1 MMARGQR
8 TSLASLAGAVGDNSP
23 VDEAASRQP
32 NRSAPLS
39 DLTPNPR
46 NPRDDVGDLGDL
58 ASIADI
64 QLQPAVVVS
73 RGAYQ
78 RLYPDDEISTR
89 WVVIN
94 GCRRLAAAHKY
105 GRHDL
110 DIVVKDEIARDKAT
124 LITVAIS
131 ENIDRT
137 DFDVIEE
144 ARAVE
149 ALVHECGRADAAATR
164 LRKSEGWVSQRR
176 ALLALAPDLQVA
188 LRQGEMAI
196 RVARSIARLPTEDQV
211 AAWLAA
217 QQEAED
223 QAGEERPAQ
232 RERGGQATPGRT
244 RIITR
249 ALGKFDS
256 EPQLLADALRRY
268 LGDDGVR
275 TLVRVLANGSPH
287 QTA

>member
-1 MMARGQR
+1 MARGQR
-8 TSLASLAGAVGDNSP
+8 TSLASLAGAVGEHSP
-23 VDEAASRQP
+23 VDQP
-32 NRSAPLS
+32 NSGHPSRSVPLS
-39 DLTPNPR
+39 ELTANPH
-46 NPRDDVGDLGDL
+46 NPRDDVGNLDDL

-78 RLYPDDEISTR
+78 RLYPEEEISTR

-105 GRHDL
+105 GRGDL
-110 DIVVKDEIARDKAT
+110 EIIVKDEIARDRAT
-124 LITVAIS
+124 LITAAIS

-137 DFDVIEE
+137 DFDVLEE

-149 ALVHECGRADAAATR
+149 ELVRECGSGDAAAAR
-164 LRKSEGWVSQRR
+164 LRKTKGWVSQRR
-176 ALLALAPDLQVA
+176 ALLSLAPELQVA

-196 RVARSIARLPTEDQV
+196 RVARSIARLPTEEQV

-217 QQEAED
+217 QQQAEE
-223 QAGEERPAQ
+223 QAREEHPQARD
-232 RERGGQATPGRT
+232 RSGQATPGRT
-244 RIITR
+244 RIISR
-249 ALGKFDS
+249 ALAQFDS
-256 EPQLLADALRRY
+256 QPQLLADALRRY

-275 TLVRVLANGSPH
+275 MLMRVLENGSPH
-287 QTA
+287 ESG

>member
-8 TSLASLAGAVGDNSP
+8 TNLASLAGAVGDHSP
-23 VDEAASRQP
+23 VEQSITRAP
-32 NRSAPLS
+32 TRSAPLS
-39 DLTPNPR
+39 QLTPNPR
-46 NPRDDVGDLGDL
+46 NPRDDVSDLDDL
-58 ASIADI
+58 ASITDI

-73 RGAYQ
+73 RAAYQ

-105 GRHDL
+105 GRADL
-110 DIVVKDEIARDKAT
+110 EIIVKDEIARDKAT
-124 LITVAIS
+124 LITAAIS

-149 ALVHECGRADAAATR
+149 ALVQVCGRADAAAAR
-164 LRKSEGWVSQRR
+164 LRKTEGWVSQRR
-176 ALLALAPDLQVA
+176 ALLDLAPELQVA
-188 LRQGEMAI
+188 LRHGEMAI
-196 RVARSIARLPTEDQV
+196 RVARSIARLPTEEQV

-223 QAGEERPAQ
+223 RAGEERPAP
-232 RERGGQATPGRT
+232 RNNRGQATSGRT
-244 RIITR
+244 RIIAR
-249 ALGKFDS
+249 ALAKFDS
-256 EPQLLADALRRY
+256 EPHLLADALRRY

-275 TLVRVLANGSPH
+275 TLLRALENGSPD
-287 QTA
+287 QTS

>member
-1 MMARGQR
+1 MARGQR
-8 TSLASLAGAVGDNSP
+8 TSLASLASAVGDNSP
-23 VDEAASRQP
+23 VDQSISHYP
-32 NRSAPLS
+32 SRSAPLS

-46 NPRDDVGDLGDL
+46 NPRDDVGDLDDL

-78 RLYPDDEISTR
+78 RLYPDDEIATR

-124 LITVAIS
+124 LITAAIS

-137 DFDVIEE
+137 DFDVLEE

-149 ALVHECGRADAAATR
+149 TLVQECGRADAAAAR

-176 ALLALAPDLQVA
+176 ALLALTPELQIA

-217 QQEAED
+217 QQQAED
-223 QAGEERPAQ
+223 HAGEKPQER
-232 RERGGQATPGRT
+232 RDRGGQATPART

-249 ALGKFDS
+249 ALRKFDS

-268 LGDDGVR
+268 LGDDGVQA
-275 TLVRVLANGSPH
+275 LVRLLANGSSH
-287 QTA
+287 QTT